1 MEIRSL
7 KSKRYLFYLLFIILI
22 MADII
27 TSVYFIN
34 ILESGFHLL
43 NNNQYKVIDNL
54 NVMIKND
61 SHLYNSPG
69 ELMKTRRYSIDR
81 FLKKSGADRFIFVN
95 KDLEQLH
102 KYPGDLD
109 ITPGIGFYLHYIAE
123 DNIARRVYYGNYD
136 MYTGRIDIDST
147 TALIYAV
154 FFHTDFRLLTSR
166 IRLYFYVK
174 FLLIML
180 IVIIGLFLIKSMEG
194 PLRTIAETAE
204 KLNIDIDSDNT
215 DDIVGVFGDSV
226 EELIELNRMQRSDA
240 GRMKQKIADMK
251 EQMIQMEG
259 ILQLGEMS
267 AGIAHQMNNYIASIK
282 GLTAIMDKKGTE
294 NVLPALKDEISR
306 LEEFTERFIRF
317 TRAPHIEKSRVNL
330 SNAIAEML
338 NYYDLKSFSDI
349 PGDVYVKTDKVLLGE
364 ILGNIFDNIK
374 TYADSDE
381 IDISL
386 SRLPQYIKLQITD
399 RGPGFPRS
407 VIEEPHKPKPEHAE
421 GFGLGIPTIMKF
433 SSILDHQ
440 IELSNTEQGSKITIR
455 FDTYE

>member
-27 TSVYFIN
+27 TSVYFVN
-34 ILESGFHLL
+34 ILESGIHLL

-54 NVMIKND
+54 NVMIESD
-61 SHLYNSPG
+61 RHLYSSPD
-69 ELMKTRRYSIDR
+69 ELIKTRRYSIER
-81 FLKKSGADRFIFVN
+81 FLKKSGADRFVFVN

-102 KYPGDLD
+102 KYPDNLD

-136 MYTGRIDIDST
+136 MYTGRIDVDST
-147 TALIYAV
+147 EAIIYAV
-154 FFHTDFRLLTSR
+154 LFHTDFRLLTGR
-166 IRLYFYVK
+166 IRLYFYAK
-174 FLLIML
+174 FLLIMF

-226 EELIELNRMQRSDA
+226 EELVELNRMQKSDA
-240 GRMKQKIADMK
+240 GRMKQKIVDMK

-294 NVLPALKDEISR
+294 NMLPALKDEISR
-306 LEEFTERFIRF
+306 LEQFTQRFIRF
-317 TRAPHIEKSRVNL
+317 TRAPHIEKSSVNL
-330 SNAIAEML
+330 SSITVDML
-338 NYYDLKSFSDI
+338 NYYDLRSSSDI
-349 PGDVYVKTDKVLLGE
+349 LNNVYVKTDSVLLRE
-364 ILGNIFDNIK
+364 IIGNIFDNIK
-374 TYADSDE
+374 TYTDSNE
-381 IDISL
+381 IDINI

-399 RGPGFPRS
+399 RGPGFPQS
-407 VIEEPHKPKPEHAE
+407 VIEEPHKPKPEHAA

-440 IELSNTEQGSKITIR
+440 IELNNTERGSKITIR